1 MKGTRTL
8 DQLQGDLEK
17 ICDPDWVPKN
27 NQVPNKRN
35 FLKPNSHIK
44 VRFFFDLM
52 KVVQDQALSLNKD
65 RQIVSVKREGFVEM
79 GLNGK

>member
-8 DQLQGDLEK
+8 DQLQVDLEK
-17 ICDPDWVPKN
+17 ICDPDWIPKTP
-27 NQVPNKRN
+27 QVTKRN

-52 KVVQDQALSLNKD
+52 KVVQDQALSLSKD
-65 RQIVSVKREGFVEM
+65 RQIVSVKRVG
-79 GLNGK
+79 NGE